1 MKIEIDKDKL
11 KDVTGENINYICP
24 EELFADKNR
33 LLGMITNDIMFC
45 TVITGYRGT
54 GKTSFVRNIIKSLP
68 KDVIS
73 VTINAT
79 KYKEYEVFIKRF
91 IRELYLRYTGDVP
104 IDITELYLHTFYDIK
119 NFGKLEKKYERD
131 KKKNSYDKKTI
142 TGTIGLDLKKIII
155 FFLTLLICYA
165 MLWVGNK
172 VSQDFIGKIAAV
184 ITMCSYVFAN
194 IKINTDYINSN
205 EIEEVTSSESH
216 EGSTNN
222 ISLETLYDNEIAEY
236 HLFDALEKT
245 HSKGK
250 RFLIVLDEVDKM
262 ENNDLKKIFSE
273 LKPLFLSS
281 YCNVIVVAGKNVD
294 SFLSNEDDKEDSVV
308 NNMFSQRIYVSLS
321 SVNEN
326 KIFLEQL
333 FIDNLKNKV
342 ILDDNIQSYIKKI
355 VILANGNKRKLINMF
370 LADIEWEDENAFILI
385 NDNSIEKSFQRLYDV
400 IVKMEDYIFTTY
412 ERIESDEA
420 LYHIYQWIRTI
431 RKQKNDIFNEKI
443 IIDMSYKE
451 KNKVKNIE
459 ENIEL
464 CKELL
469 KSMVEEQLLKI
480 ENDGYIWNYI
490 NEEAEIDTRIHYD
503 QVSQNVSRFKE
514 VENLLFAFGN
524 YNGLGSINFNEMI
537 NIYYQK
543 KIISEE
549 DLKLLMECSRK
560 VDECRIGKVKNEFL
574 KALSDLT
581 TKLVRR
587 KPFFGENLLEW
598 TLIQKNNYQRI
609 HDEKLKML
617 LINSDI
623 DSSDRY
629 TINHIKR
636 KYDICLQGKNSER
649 IIIIETKF
657 YKNLIS
663 GIKSRLLEIVNE
675 FKYLEFKFQDVS
687 FSFAIIFFTDQKAEY
702 IREAF
707 RKNVED
713 VLYESNNKNINIVM
727 EVISINDSFFE
738 DMDRTLNQ
746 INF

>member
-1 MKIEIDKDKL
+1 MKFEIDKDKL

-68 KDVIS
+68 QDVIS

-104 IDITELYLHTFYDIK
+104 KVITELYLHTFYDIK

-131 KKKNSYDKKTI
+131 KKKSNYDKKTI
-142 TGTIGLDLKKIII
+142 TGAINIDLKKIII
-155 FFLTLLICYA
+155 FFLTLLISYS
-165 MLWVGNK
+165 MLWAGNK
-172 VSQDFIGKIAAV
+172 VGQDFIGKIAAV

-194 IKINTDYINSN
+194 IKINTDYINSIDR
-205 EIEEVTSSESH
+205 EDVSSSESH
-216 EGSTNN
+216 EDKTNN
-222 ISLETLYDNEIAEY
+222 LSLETLYDNEIAEY
-236 HLFDALEKT
+236 HLFNALEKT
-245 HSKGK
+245 HSRGK

-294 SFLSNEDDKEDSVV
+294 FFLSNEDDKEDSVV
-308 NNMFSQRIYVSLS
+308 DNMFSQRIYVSLC

-326 KIFLEQL
+326 KMFIEQL
-333 FIDNLKNKV
+333 FIDKLKDKI

-355 VILANGNKRKLINMF
+355 VILANGNKRKLINLL
-370 LADIEWEDENAFILI
+370 LADIEWKDENAFISI
-385 NDNSIEKSFQRLYDV
+385 DDNSIEKSFKRLYDV
-400 IVKMEDYIFTTY
+400 MVKMEDHIFTTY

-420 LYHIYQWIRTI
+420 IYHIYQWIRTI
-431 RKQKNDIFNEKI
+431 RKQKNGIFNEKI
-443 IIDMSYKE
+443 IIDMSYNEE
-451 KNKVKNIE
+451 KRVKNIE
-459 ENIEL
+459 ENLEL

-469 KSMVEEQLLKI
+469 KSMVEEKLLKK

-490 NEEAEIDTRIHYD
+490 NEEAKIETEIHYD
-503 QVSQNVSRFKE
+503 QLSLNVSRFKE
-514 VENLLFAFGN
+514 VENLLLAFGD
-524 YNGLGSINFNEMI
+524 YNGLGNIQFNEMI
-537 NIYYQK
+537 NQYYQN

-549 DLKLLMECSRK
+549 DLKLLMDCSQK
-560 VDECRIGKVKNEFL
+560 VEECRMGKVKNESL
-574 KALSDLT
+574 KVLSDLT

-598 TLIQKNNYQRI
+598 TLIQKNNYQQI
-609 HDEKLKML
+609 HNEKLKML
-617 LINSDI
+617 LKNDYDTINS
-623 DSSDRY
+623 
-629 TINHIKR
+629 IKR
-636 KYDICLQGKNSER
+636 KFDICLQGRYSER

-663 GIKSRLLEIVNE
+663 GIKSRLREIVNE
-675 FKYLEFKFQDVS
+675 FRFLEFKFQDVN

-713 VLYESNNKNINIVM
+713 VLYESNNKNINIIM
-727 EVISINDSFFE
+727 EVISINDNFFG
-738 DMDRTLNQ
+738 DMDRTLNK
-746 INF
+746 INY